1 MFDAD
6 ELSPCMQAEWFLLG
20 YSELQHKILDDRLG
34 KPYHENKTVLA
45 KRSLL
50 RFSQAVLASAPA
62 WIDSKS
68 GLERVLCVAAGD
80 IEAGFGIGSVNES
93 DSGAQRKH
101 FLKAALLYDL
111 AGLPGASAKVARD
124 SAFDDRVEDFFL
136 RRRGSLWGALKDT
149 STDPAE
155 DKILSLEVKNYDD
168 VNGLVHRAIAEAFFQ
183 QGENLQSGNIKAD
196 QVHSV
201 LRELREQAGSY
212 RLELAGDDF
221 NAISKVLDQRRE
233 YSSLSI
239 LEKYSGLDR
248 SIINSLS
255 VPLEFWPVQKQA
267 IEEGLLAGDVISYG
281 LAAPTGTG
289 KTSLA
294 KVLIASALKSHPDK
308 KIVYISPSRALVHQ
322 VTRDLSESLGRI
334 GIKVRELG
342 AHLTVHEQLSTPA
355 DSDAHVLVFTP
366 ERADLLLRV
375 DQEFVRNIALVLV
388 DEAHHIEQ
396 GSRGILLEFYLWRIR
411 QLVSKDARIIQLSA
425 VTPNIADLVSWL
437 SLGGKSSSVKVD
449 WRTNRLRIGTFDFLS
464 GKGEVKFEGLGPT
477 ALAVTNHDDR
487 LSRLASLAITLSGS
501 GIVLILCTTV
511 KMCEDLA
518 ECIYLMRPETENDK
532 GPDEADDLE
541 RLDAKIERELY
552 PESSLRNHIK
562 RKVAF
567 HHAQLPPSVRASLED
582 VISMRKVDI
591 VCATTTLAEGVNF
604 PFATVLVE
612 SLVSKNYQIT
622 PRSLWNIAGRAGR
635 FGVDSEGHCIIF
647 EPESFEHKLQGFT
660 LQDYLGTT
668 LDSIPPVQS
677 ALGTALAELKETME
691 TGKIQEVDLESIKLG
706 NIKIDGKNTAL
717 AKRIRGLVNLVRV
730 SYTHASV
737 AGLVSLNSDKAS
749 EISTSMFASKQMS
762 QEVKEFADSFS
773 VQQKKVI
780 QKAFSSDAE
789 LMHIAARIGWSLEAQ
804 AELHEWLMSL
814 EDWRLEKFGLIVVG
828 GHIHKFDALSYLLGP
843 VSKFMSEFEGDKLGG
858 VTSFVSCI
866 WVEGQP
872 LTSIRDR
879 QTNKNLGELV
889 RMIYSKVQYLLPWA
903 LYGVAELLSYEAKR
917 RGIKVQGGVRDLSVL
932 AAEGVP
938 NFNALQLVMGLGV
951 ERVDATRIAA
961 AYGAPNWGKR
971 RTTDIIGFFKG
982 LDMKELFRIVR
993 GNDRR
998 RIDPDIYGIWLKING
1013 KTGDS

>member
-1 MFDAD
+1 MFEAD
-6 ELSPCMQAEWFLLG
+6 ELSPCMDAEWFVSG
-20 YSELQHKILDDRLG
+20 YSELQRKILDERLG
-34 KPYHENKTVLA
+34 KPYLNSDQVLA
-45 KRSLL
+45 KRNLL

-68 GLERVLCVAAGD
+68 GLERALCVAAGD
-80 IEAGFGIGSVNES
+80 IEAGFGIQSANTS
-93 DSGAQRKH
+93 DSVAQGRH
-101 FLKAALLYDL
+101 FLKAALLYDM

-124 SAFDDRVEDFFL
+124 SAFDNRVQDFFL
-136 RRRGSLWGALKDT
+136 RRRESFWGSLKDA
-149 STDPAE
+149 SASPSVQDE
-155 DKILSLEVKNYDD
+155 ILIPEVEVPGDINR
-168 VNGLVHRAIAEAFFQ
+168 LVHTAIAEALFQ
-183 QGENLQSGNIKAD
+183 QGENLQFGKEKSD

-201 LRELREQAGSY
+201 FRELSNQAGSY
-212 RLELAGDDF
+212 RLDLAGDDF
-221 NAISKVLDQRRE
+221 IAISKVLDQRRE
-233 YSSLSI
+233 YSSLAI

-248 SIINSLS
+248 SQINALG

-267 IEEGLLAGDVISYG
+267 IEEGLLAENIISYG

-294 KVLIASALKSHPDK
+294 KVLIASAIKSQPNK
-308 KIVYISPSRALVHQ
+308 KVVYISPSRALVHQ
-322 VTRDLSESLGRI
+322 VSRDLADSLGRV

-342 AHLTVHEQLSTPA
+342 AHLTVHEQLST
-355 DSDAHVLVFTP
+355 SDESEVQVLVFTP

-375 DQEFVRNIALVLV
+375 DQEFVKNIALVLV

-411 QLVSKDARIIQLSA
+411 QLVSTDARVIQLSA
-425 VTPNIADLVSWL
+425 VAPNISDLVSWL
-437 SLGGKSSSVKVD
+437 SVGENSSSVKVD
-449 WRTNRLRIGTFDFLS
+449 WRTNRLRLGRFEFIS
-464 GKGEVKFEGLGPT
+464 GEGVLKFEGVEPT
-477 ALAVTNHDDR
+477 PLAVTECDDR
-487 LSRLASLAITLSGS
+487 LSRLARLAMNLSTS
-501 GIVLILCTTV
+501 GIVLVLCTTV
-511 KMCEDLA
+511 RLCEDLA
-518 ECIYLMRPETENDK
+518 ERIFQMRSKLVNYSEYDGGEDI
-532 GPDEADDLE
+532 E

-562 RKVAF
+562 RKVAY
-567 HHAQLPPSVRASLED
+567 HHAQLPPSVRISLED
-582 VISMRKVDI
+582 IISAKKIDI

-635 FGVDSEGHCIIF
+635 FGVDSEGHCILF
-647 EPESFEHKLQGFT
+647 EPQSYEHKLQGFT
-660 LQDYLGTT
+660 LQNYLGTT

-677 ALGTALAELKETME
+677 ALGAALTELKEAIE
-691 TGKIQEVDLESIKLG
+691 SGKIQESILESVKLG

-737 AGLVSLNSDKAS
+737 AGLVKLNSDNAT
-749 EISTSMFASKQMS
+749 EISTSMLASNQMS
-762 QEVKEFADSFS
+762 LDVKVFADTFS
-773 VQQKKVI
+773 LQQKKVI
-780 QKAFSSDAE
+780 QTAFSSDAE
-789 LMHIAARIGWSLEAQ
+789 LMNIAARIGWSLEAQ

-814 EDWRLEKFGLIVVG
+814 DDWRLEKFGQIVVG
-828 GHIHKFDALSYLLGP
+828 GHIYKFDALSYLLGP

-879 QTNKNLGELV
+879 QQNKNLGELV

-917 RGIKVQGGVRDLSVL
+917 RRIKVQGGVRDLSVL

-938 NFNALQLVMGLGV
+938 NFNALQLVMGLGL

-961 AYGAPNWGKR
+961 AYGAPNTGKR
-971 RTTDIIGFFKG
+971 QTTDVVGFFRG
-982 LDMKELFRIVR
+982 LEAKDLFRIVR

-998 RIDPDIYGIWLKING
+998 RIDPDIYGIWQKING
-1013 KTGDS
+1013 KT